1 MELIMLGTGNAM
13 VTRCYNTCFVLS
25 SGEEYFLVDAGGGN
39 GIFKQLEQAGVP
51 FTGIREMF
59 VTHAHTDHI
68 LGAIWVIRKIA
79 TLMSNDKYRG
89 NFIVY
94 GHNEV
99 IDALRT
105 FCRLTLPGKILKY
118 IDERIFWGEVKDG
131 TRKEILGLPICFFDI
146 LSTKM
151 KQFGF
156 RVLLPDGQVLV
167 CLGDEPYN
175 EACKKYV
182 EQADWLLAEA
192 FCLYRDREIF
202 SPYEKHHSTALDAGR
217 LAEALGVKHLVLYHT
232 EDKTLAE
239 RKEAYTREASSVFT
253 GRVYVPDDLERIS
266 LEQLEKFYRFEC
278 KPIIHDLF
286 RNRAIGFTGL
296 ERRGFGCF
304 FSNESGSQGD
314 GIFSE
319 TTDRHRKP
327 GFL

>member
-131 TRKEILGLPICFFDI
+131 TRKEILGLPICFFDSGFCYPMDRCWFVWETNLI
-146 LSTKM
+146 MRPVRNMSNRPTGYWPKLFVCIATGKFFHLM
-151 KQFGF
+151 KNIT
-156 RVLLPDGQVLV
+156 VLLWMPVVWPKLWG
-167 CLGDEPYN
+167 
-175 EACKKYV
+175 
-182 EQADWLLAEA
+182 
-192 FCLYRDREIF
+192 
-202 SPYEKHHSTALDAGR
+202 
-217 LAEALGVKHLVLYHT
+217 
-232 EDKTLAE
+232 
-239 RKEAYTREASSVFT
+239 
-253 GRVYVPDDLERIS
+253 
-266 LEQLEKFYRFEC
+266 
-278 KPIIHDLF
+278 
-286 RNRAIGFTGL
+286 
-296 ERRGFGCF
+296 
-304 FSNESGSQGD
+304 
-314 GIFSE
+314 
-319 TTDRHRKP
+319 
-327 GFL
+327 

>member
-59 VTHAHTDHI
+59 VTHAHTAHI

-175 EACKKYV
+175 VINRSYV
-182 EQADWLLAEA
+182 ENADWLLCEA
-192 FCLYRDREIF
+192 FCLYEDREVF
-202 SPYEKHHSTALDAGR
+202 QPYKKHHSTALDAGR
-217 LAEALGVKHLVLYHT
+217 LAAELGVKNLILYHT
-232 EDKTLAE
+232 EDRNLDT
-239 RKEAYTREASSVFT
+239 RKQSYMREAAQAFSGT
-253 GRVYVPDDLERIS
+253 VYVPDDLERIN
-266 LEQLEKFYRFEC
+266 
-278 KPIIHDLF
+278 I
-286 RNRAIGFTGL
+286 
-296 ERRGFGCF
+296 
-304 FSNESGSQGD
+304 
-314 GIFSE
+314 
-319 TTDRHRKP
+319 
-327 GFL
+327 

>member
-79 TLMSNDKYRG
+79 TLMSNDKYRR

-175 EACKKYV
+175 EVCKKYV
-182 EQADWLLAEA
+182 EQADWL
-192 FCLYRDREIF
+192 
-202 SPYEKHHSTALDAGR
+202 

-266 LEQLEKFYRFEC
+266 LE
-278 KPIIHDLF
+278 
-286 RNRAIGFTGL
+286 
-296 ERRGFGCF
+296 
-304 FSNESGSQGD
+304 
-314 GIFSE
+314 
-319 TTDRHRKP
+319 
-327 GFL
+327 

>member
-79 TLMSNDKYRG
+79 TLMSNDKYRR

-118 IDERIFWGEVKDG
+118 IDERIFCYPMDRCWFVWETNLIMRPVRNMSNRPTGYWPKLFVCIATGK
-131 TRKEILGLPICFFDI
+131 FFH
-146 LSTKM
+146 LM
-151 KQFGF
+151 KNIT
-156 RVLLPDGQVLV
+156 VLLWMPVVWPKLWG
-167 CLGDEPYN
+167 
-175 EACKKYV
+175 
-182 EQADWLLAEA
+182 
-192 FCLYRDREIF
+192 
-202 SPYEKHHSTALDAGR
+202 
-217 LAEALGVKHLVLYHT
+217 
-232 EDKTLAE
+232 
-239 RKEAYTREASSVFT
+239 
-253 GRVYVPDDLERIS
+253 
-266 LEQLEKFYRFEC
+266 
-278 KPIIHDLF
+278 
-286 RNRAIGFTGL
+286 
-296 ERRGFGCF
+296 
-304 FSNESGSQGD
+304 
-314 GIFSE
+314 
-319 TTDRHRKP
+319 
-327 GFL
+327 

>member
-68 LGAIWVIRKIA
+68 LGAIW
-79 TLMSNDKYRG
+79 
-89 NFIVY
+89 
-94 GHNEV
+94 HNEV

-266 LEQLEKFYRFEC
+266 LE
-278 KPIIHDLF
+278 
-286 RNRAIGFTGL
+286 
-296 ERRGFGCF
+296 
-304 FSNESGSQGD
+304 
-314 GIFSE
+314 
-319 TTDRHRKP
+319 
-327 GFL
+327 

>member
-192 FCLYRDREIF
+192 
-202 SPYEKHHSTALDAGR
+202 
-217 LAEALGVKHLVLYHT
+217 LGVKHLVLYHT

-266 LEQLEKFYRFEC
+266 LE
-278 KPIIHDLF
+278 
-286 RNRAIGFTGL
+286 
-296 ERRGFGCF
+296 
-304 FSNESGSQGD
+304 
-314 GIFSE
+314 
-319 TTDRHRKP
+319 
-327 GFL
+327 

>member
-1 MELIMLGTGNAM
+1 
-13 VTRCYNTCFVLS
+13 
-25 SGEEYFLVDAGGGN
+25 
-39 GIFKQLEQAGVP
+39 
-51 FTGIREMF
+51 MF

-79 TLMSNDKYRG
+79 TLMSNDKYRR

-266 LEQLEKFYRFEC
+266 LE
-278 KPIIHDLF
+278 
-286 RNRAIGFTGL
+286 
-296 ERRGFGCF
+296 
-304 FSNESGSQGD
+304 
-314 GIFSE
+314 
-319 TTDRHRKP
+319 
-327 GFL
+327 

>member
-105 FCRLTLPGKILKY
+105 FCRLTLT
-118 IDERIFWGEVKDG
+118 GE
-131 TRKEILGLPICFFDI
+131 
-146 LSTKM
+146 
-151 KQFGF
+151 
-156 RVLLPDGQVLV
+156 
-167 CLGDEPYN
+167 
-175 EACKKYV
+175 
-182 EQADWLLAEA
+182 
-192 FCLYRDREIF
+192 
-202 SPYEKHHSTALDAGR
+202 
-217 LAEALGVKHLVLYHT
+217 
-232 EDKTLAE
+232 
-239 RKEAYTREASSVFT
+239 
-253 GRVYVPDDLERIS
+253 
-266 LEQLEKFYRFEC
+266 
-278 KPIIHDLF
+278 
-286 RNRAIGFTGL
+286 
-296 ERRGFGCF
+296 
-304 FSNESGSQGD
+304 
-314 GIFSE
+314 
-319 TTDRHRKP
+319 
-327 GFL
+327 FL